1 MLELTVFVKYENDD
15 AMDVIEMLSLDDNV
29 DNDIHMIEQ
38 MDTVVKAFTSL
49 NELGLIEPNVKEIYG
64 HIYRY
69 NEDNPDDDGDIIEQ
83 FSIEI

>member
-1 MLELTVFVKYENDD
+1 MLEFTVFIKYENDD

-38 MDTVVKAFTSL
+38 MDSVVKAFTSL

-83 FSIEI
+83 FSIDI